1 MFEPGATFL
10 FSGVGVFFIGKGG
23 EELRRGLR

>member
-1 MFEPGATFL
+1 MFEPGAMFL
-10 FSGVGVFFIGKGG
+10 FSGIPVIFIGEGG